1 MEQFITKHSKVFIT
15 SGVVA
20 SIYIVISAVIRMAN

>member
-15 SGVVA
+15 IGVVA
-20 SIYIVISAVIRMAN
+20 SIYIIVSVVIRMVV